1 MKPRMCSWKPAL
13 NLESCRGHW
22 TVSKEFFFCWYVDLE
37 EVDKDVGG
45 GIDDQEE
52 VTDCRE

>member
-1 MKPRMCSWKPAL
+1 MKPRMCSWKPDL

-22 TVSKEFFFCWYVDLE
+22 AVSKKFFFCWYIDLE